1 MTHKTELK
9 SNILTEN
16 LTGKI
21 NCKHQKTSQKGF
33 TLLELLVVIAIL
45 GLLAAFVVPAVV
57 EKKDEAQ
64 RKLTCTQM
72 SGIENTLETFK
83 MDNST
88 YPDTEEGIAALVSN
102 PDEDKYPQYANS
114 PYYKKIP
121 KDSWGK
127 PFIYIKTGDAFK
139 LISYAADRKEGGTD
153 GNKDIIYPGC
163 EG

>member
-16 LTGKI
+16 LTSKT
-21 NCKHQKTSQKGF
+21 NCKHQKTSKKGF

-57 EKKDEAQ
+57 EKKNEAQ
-64 RKLTCTQM
+64 RNITCTQM
-72 SGIENTLETFK
+72 SGIEHTLETFK

-88 YPDTEEGIAALVSN
+88 YPDTEEGIAALLSN
-102 PDEDKYPQYANS
+102 PDEEKYPQYANA

-127 PFIYIKTGDAFK
+127 PFIYIKTGDGFK
-139 LISYAADRKEGGTD
+139 LISYAADRKEGGTGGD
-153 GNKDIIYPGC
+153 KDIIYPGC